1 MFDLPDS
8 YFQNTDASDRI
19 SQLMQYTLLSV
30 LELEFRPIYRKDWWE
45 QELKPH
51 ILQMDASFDTF
62 SGTDRQKATV
72 AKYHQLMNSIRH
84 KRRTEPDL
92 GNLDVTA
99 LSTVLLYDET
109 YQNLDIRQEAP
120 SSKEKY
126 RSVMAVKNCRN
137 EISHGDVESSQRARK
152 RVLKELRILMQ
163 LYGRSYFGSNLVQ
176 EVYHYD
182 PEQPSTAGRQAEPAH
197 REGIHSAAE
206 RSAAKRQAK
215 LALQQEF
222 GQYYNSFLE
231 ASTQLK
237 RPQTRPAALD
247 TMRQLAKAGYHTA
260 IGQVLDVVLHD
271 PQYFNLQ
278 EAVELLD
285 MQKTLTR
292 DETVQLTLLRSLQQ
306 KEEAARAGD
315 AAAAME
321 AARMV
326 AARTSLIYAPD
337 RESIYYLWAWQADHK
352 SGLAELQ
359 AAAQGGMTSAWDALC
374 QTREPAAM
382 DWLAD
387 QLHSGKLPGGKSW
400 AEISPWLFR
409 LFDQGSQRALAILA
423 ERMGISSS
431 CCCIGPGNS
440 DWCRV
445 CQRACEAGYL
455 NALMHRLKRGGQ
467 PCNNSPEK
475 RSETLALCQRLAERD
490 PDAGQVALAGCMIQ
504 GIGQPADLEQARTLI
519 PGHLLT
525 ASGNHPSDGRGV
537 RAAALYWAGQ
547 ICEYGFHPDPGRA
560 ADYYRKSAAC
570 GDFPPA
576 GVQVFLMDAA
586 SHDPQVRRAAYDTL
600 SRLEKRPTDCV
611 RLGFHLSVYQN
622 ISLTDGFL
630 RRNRWIRNAD
640 YVKMALWIK
649 WINDITYN
657 RNNSSAVSLFVH
669 LSNCKREEEILPALH
684 GWEQNY
690 TPAAAQL
697 EALYLLTRPQP
708 DLAGAREAWNRA
720 VPFRQKPAPAGV
732 RDHGVF
738 RSHGR
743 KDRIAQA
750 LQTGV
755 APAQLYDLLKNAGFR
770 IPHFRRNNQ
779 DILMGVGFASDNPF
793 YRWLSAVYL
802 DRYEKE
808 RDALVASTHKAKL
821 ERIRWFE
828 ASRTVQ
834 RAGRPGLPDF
844 ASAVRLYL
852 AEQGDAQA
860 MQALLDSRTSLTGS
874 DRLHRNLALADL
886 ILQGRAPGGHTG
898 EEGRALLMECLDHV
912 PDSHA
917 RAVVLCT
924 LGRYETTAAQRLT
937 WFQRAQNV
945 DPDGLLPCAALMDAY
960 LQANDY
966 RDAVQQA
973 DRFWLKLD
981 LNPYRGQKLSTAW
994 PSTQALLDLPTV
1006 NAWAV
1011 ALGQRAYQ
1019 ELLQNDSTLT
1029 TDNRAALKALVQLD
1043 CSVGDWHTYK
1053 QPTFWNRLSPTKRIV
1068 VFLIIIYLLIGCV
1081 IGAVKGISQSPGSLV
1096 ILCVAVIAFLIYR
1109 RWRK

>member
-30 LELEFRPIYRKDWWE
+30 LELEFQPIYQENWWE
-45 QELKPH
+45 RELKPH
-51 ILQMDASFDTF
+51 ILQMDAGFDTF
-62 SGTDRQKATV
+62 SGTDKQKPTV
-72 AKYHQLMNSIRH
+72 AKYHQLMNNLRH
-84 KRRTEPDL
+84 QHKPVPDL
-92 GNLDVTA
+92 VNLDVTA

-109 YQNLDIRQEAP
+109 YQNLEIRQYTP
-120 SSKEKY
+120 LSQKKY
-126 RSVMAVKNCRN
+126 KSVMAVKNCRN
-137 EISHGDVESSQRARK
+137 GFSHGDVESRKQARD
-152 RVLKELRILMQ
+152 RGLEELRILMQ
-163 LYGRSYFGSNLVQ
+163 LYDCSHFGPDLVQ
-176 EVYHYD
+176 EVFHYD
-182 PEQPSTAGRQAEPAH
+182 PDHPST
-197 REGIHSAAE
+197 
-206 RSAAKRQAK
+206 KRQTE
-215 LALQQEF
+215 LACQQEF
-222 GQYYNSFLE
+222 GRFYNSFLE
-231 ASTQLK
+231 ASTQLEQ
-237 RPQTRPAALD
+237 PQTRQAALD
-247 TMRQLAKAGYHTA
+247 TMRRLAQAGFRTA
-260 IGQVLDVVLHD
+260 TARVMDVILHD
-271 PQYFNLQ
+271 SQYFNLQ
-278 EAVELLD
+278 EAVDLLAG
-285 MQKTLTR
+285 QKDLTR
-292 DETVQLTLLRSLQQ
+292 DEQAQLTLLRSLQQ

-321 AARMV
+321 MARM
-326 AARTSLIYAPD
+326 ATARTSPIYSPG
-337 RESIYYLWAWQADHK
+337 RENTYYLWAWQADHK
-352 SGLAELQ
+352 SGLSELKT
-359 AAAQGGMTSAWDALC
+359 AALCGAASAWETLC
-374 QTREPAAM
+374 QTRDPAVM

-387 QLHSGKLPGGKSW
+387 QFHSGKLTGGKSW

-423 ERMGISSS
+423 ERMGISNS
-431 CCCIGPGNS
+431 CCCVGPGDS

-445 CQRACEAGYL
+445 CRRACEAGYL
-455 NALMHRLKRGGQ
+455 NALVHRLKCNSQ

-475 RSETLALCQRLAERD
+475 CSEILALCRHLAERD
-490 PDAGQVALAGCMIQ
+490 PDAGQVALAGCMIR

-525 ASGNHPSDGRGV
+525 ATGNHPSDGRGV

-547 ICEYGFHPDPGRA
+547 ICEYGSHPDPARA

-570 GDFPPA
+570 GDFPLA
-576 GVQVFLMDAA
+576 GVQVFLMDAT
-586 SHDPQVRRAAYDTL
+586 SHDPKVRRAAYDTL
-600 SRLEKRPTDCV
+600 ARLEKRPADCV
-611 RLGFHLSVYQN
+611 RLGFYLSAYQN

-630 RRNRWIRNAD
+630 RRNRWIQNTD
-640 YVKMALWIK
+640 YVKLALWFK
-649 WINDITYN
+649 WSSDITYN
-657 RNNSSAVSLFVH
+657 HNNSSTVSLFIQ
-669 LSNCKREEEILPALH
+669 LARCKTEAEILPALH
-684 GWEQNY
+684 GWQQNY

-708 DLAGAREAWNRA
+708 DLAKAREAWNRA
-720 VPFRQKPAPAGV
+720 VSFRQKPASAGV

-743 KDRIAQA
+743 RDRIAQA

-770 IPHFRRNNQ
+770 VPHFRRDNRN
-779 DILMGVGFASDNPF
+779 ILMGVGFASDNPF
-793 YRWLSAVYL
+793 YRWLCEVYL

-808 RDALVASTHKAKL
+808 RAALVASSQGAKL

-828 ASRTVQ
+828 LEKTVR
-834 RAGRPGLPDF
+834 RAGRPGLPDL

-860 MQALLDSRTSLTGS
+860 MQTLLDSRTSLTGS
-874 DRLHRNLALADL
+874 DRLNRNLALADL

-917 RAVVLCT
+917 RAAVLCT
-924 LGRYETTAAQRLT
+924 LGRYETDAAQRLT

-960 LQANDY
+960 LQAKDY
-966 RDAVQQA
+966 RKAVQQA

-981 LNPYRGQKLSTAW
+981 LTPYRSQRLSTAW
-994 PSTQALLDLPTV
+994 PSTQALQDLPAV

-1019 ELLQNDSTLT
+1019 ELLQNDNTLT
-1029 TDNRAALKALVQLD
+1029 RANRAALNALVQLD

-1053 QPTFWNRLSPTKRIV
+1053 QPTFWDRLSPTKRIV
-1068 VFLIIIYLLIGCV
+1068 VFLIIVYLLIGCV

-1109 RWRK
+1109 RWKK

>member
-8 YFQNTDASDRI
+8 YFQNTEATDRI
-19 SQLMQYTLLSV
+19 SQLMQYTLLTV
-30 LELEFRPIYRKDWWE
+30 LELEFQPIYQENWWE
-45 QELKPH
+45 RELKPH

-72 AKYHQLMNSIRH
+72 SKYRQLMNNLRH
-84 KRRTEPDL
+84 KHKPTPDL
-92 GNLDVTA
+92 FSLDVTA

-109 YQNLDIRQEAP
+109 YQNLDIRQYTP
-120 SSKEKY
+120 LSQKKY
-126 RSVMAVKNCRN
+126 KSVMTVKNCRN
-137 EISHGDVESSQRARK
+137 GFSHGDVESRKQARD
-152 RVLKELRILMQ
+152 RGLEELRTLMQ
-163 LYGRSYFGSNLVQ
+163 LYECSHFGPDLVQ
-176 EVYHYD
+176 EVFHYD
-182 PEQPSTAGRQAEPAH
+182 SDHPSTARQSE
-197 REGIHSAAE
+197 SA
-206 RSAAKRQAK
+206 R
-215 LALQQEF
+215 QQEF
-222 GQYYNSFLE
+222 GRFYNSFLE
-231 ASTQLK
+231 ASTQLEQ
-237 RPQTRPAALD
+237 PQTRQAGLD
-247 TMRQLAKAGYHTA
+247 TMRRLAQAGFRTA
-260 IGQVLDVVLHD
+260 AARVMDVVLHD

-278 EAVELLD
+278 EAVDLLAS
-285 MQKTLTR
+285 QKDLTR
-292 DETVQLTLLRSLQQ
+292 DEQAQLTLLRSLQQ

-321 AARMV
+321 VARMV
-326 AARTSLIYAPD
+326 TARTSPIYAPG
-337 RESIYYLWAWQADHK
+337 RETTYYLWAWRADHK
-352 SGLAELQ
+352 SGLPELQ
-359 AAAQGGMTSAWDALC
+359 AAALVGMTSAWDALC
-374 QTREPAAM
+374 QTRDPAAM

-387 QLHSGKLPGGKSW
+387 QLHSGKLPGGKAW
-400 AEISPWLFR
+400 VEISPWLFR

-423 ERMGISSS
+423 QRMGISNS
-431 CCCIGPGNS
+431 CCCAGPGDS

-455 NALMHRLKRGGQ
+455 NALVHRLRCGSL

-475 RSETLALCQRLAERD
+475 RSETLALCRRLAERD
-490 PDAGQVALAGCMIQ
+490 PDAGQVALAGCMIR

-525 ASGNHPSDGRGV
+525 ASGNRPDGRGV

-547 ICEYGFHPDPGRA
+547 ICEYGSHPDPVRA

-570 GDFPPA
+570 GDFPLA
-576 GVQVFLMDAA
+576 GVPVFLTDAT
-586 SHDPQVRRAAYDTL
+586 SHDPKVRRAAYDTL
-600 SRLEKRPTDCV
+600 TRLEKRPADCV
-611 RLGFHLSVYQN
+611 RLGFHLSAYQN

-630 RRNRWIRNAD
+630 RRNPWIQNAD
-640 YVKMALWIK
+640 YVKLALWFK
-649 WINDITYN
+649 WSSDIAYN
-657 RNNSSAVSLFVH
+657 HNNSSTVSLFIQ
-669 LSNCKREEEILPALH
+669 LSCCKTEAEILPALH
-684 GWEQNY
+684 GWQQNY

-708 DLAGAREAWNRA
+708 DLARAREAWNRA
-720 VPFRQKPAPAGV
+720 VAFRQKPAPAGV

-770 IPHFRRNNQ
+770 VPHFRRNNQ
-779 DILMGVGFASDNPF
+779 DILMGVGFASGNPF

-802 DRYEKE
+802 DRYERE
-808 RDALVASTHKAKL
+808 RDALMASTHRAKL

-828 ASRTVQ
+828 VSRTVQ

-860 MQALLDSRTSLTGS
+860 MQTLLDSRTSLTGP
-874 DRLHRNLALADL
+874 DRLNRNLALADL

-917 RAVVLCT
+917 RAAVLCT

-981 LNPYRGQKLSTAW
+981 LSSYHRQKLSTAW

-1019 ELLQNDSTLT
+1019 GLLQNDNTLT
-1029 TDNRAALKALVQLD
+1029 KDNRVALNALAQLD

-1053 QPTFWNRLSPTKRIV
+1053 QPTFWDRLSPKKRIAVLFIV
-1068 VFLIIIYLLIGCV
+1068 VYLLIGFV
-1081 IGAVKGISQSPGSLV
+1081 IGVVKEISRSPGPLV
-1096 ILCVAVIAFLIYR
+1096 ILCVAVIAFLVYR
-1109 RWRK
+1109 HRKK